1 MGCPAWEV
9 GAGIPAQV
17 FMLVQQVLLKLLGC
31 SFSLSQSPVPRARV
45 DRPVEYLWKMY
56 SVGVF
61 ISVFINR
68 VRLVPPED

>member
-1 MGCPAWEV
+1 MGCPAWEA
-9 GAGIPAQV
+9 GAGISGSHA
-17 FMLVQQVLLKLLGC
+17 VQQVLLKLLGY
-31 SFSLSQSPVPRARV
+31 SFSLSQSPVPRAHM
-45 DRPVEYLWKMY
+45 DQPVEYLWKMH